1 MNVFRPDEMLKQA
14 AAMYQAGRLNEVE
27 TLCQHVLAVD
37 SNNFEALRM
46 LGLAQVQQQQI
57 QAGMGLLRRA
67 LEVRPG
73 HAETLY
79 ELGRALYRNGQIPTA
94 LECFEQVLNNNPEYA
109 EASNARGI
117 MLSDLGRHEEAL
129 ASFQQAVVLAP
140 RYASA
145 YNNLGNAHLLAKRYG
160 DALADFENAINI
172 QPDFA
177 NAYNGRGSAL
187 LSLSRY
193 EDALTSF
200 EKAVSLQPEFSEA
213 WCGCGNAMAELRR
226 HEDALASY
234 ERALKLNLGG
244 ATIFEN
250 PAKDSQGDRRYTEA
264 LTRYRDFFERSPENL
279 HIMCNVGKVL
289 VRLGRHV
296 KALELFDRVLAIKP
310 YFEAAVMD
318 KGVALRDLGYHDAAL
333 KMFEEAAIAQP
344 DNLKFQG
351 AFLFNLNYV
360 ANRTASEVFAWHRT
374 FGERFEA
381 PLRAGWLPHENVRAP
396 EKPLRIG
403 FVSADLRS
411 HPVGYFL
418 ENVLANL
425 RSGSLRL
432 YAYANHETD
441 DEVTDRLRPFFDVWH
456 NIHTLTDDEVA
467 HRIRADGIDILVD
480 LSGHTVGNRLLV
492 FARKPAPV
500 QVTYLGYFAS
510 TGLMAMDYFLGD
522 RWQMPE
528 GERLHYTE
536 TPFRLPDHHLCFTPP
551 NFDMPV
557 GSLPALL
564 NGYVTFGNFNNLAK
578 MNDTVVRCWANIL
591 KAVPTSRLFLKS
603 EPLDS
608 RDVAARV
615 YERFASH
622 GIEGNRL
629 ILEGKSPYDA
639 YLASYQRV
647 DIALDPFPYAGG
659 TVTVQALWM
668 GVPVLTLHG
677 DRHVSRNGSGIMQT
691 MGMPEWVAMDEADYV
706 DRAIAFASDLPA
718 LATLRSSLHDR
729 FVSSSLCDAPR
740 FARNLEQAFRSMW
753 QAWCANPEFGFAQ
766 RGNGQEENARH

>member
-1 MNVFRPDEMLKQA
+1 MLKQA
-14 AAMYQAGRLNEVE
+14 ASLHQAGRLNEVE
-27 TLCQHVLAVD
+27 TLCQQVIAVD
-37 SNNFEALRM
+37 ASNFQALRM
-46 LGLAQVQQQQI
+46 LGLAHIQRQQI
-57 QAGMGLLRRA
+57 LAGVALLRRA
-67 LEVRPG
+67 LDVHPG

-79 ELGRALYRNGQIPTA
+79 ELGRALYMNGQIPAA
-94 LECFEQVLNNNPEYA
+94 LACFEQALNSNPGYA

-117 MLSDLGRHEEAL
+117 MLSDLGRHVEAL
-129 ASFQQAVVLAP
+129 ASFQQAVVLDP
-140 RYASA
+140 LYASA
-145 YNNLGNAHLLAKRYG
+145 HNNLGNAHLLSKKI
-160 DALADFENAINI
+160 DEALADFENAINI

-187 LSLSRY
+187 LSLSQH
-193 EDALTSF
+193 EDALMSF
-200 EKAVSLQPEFSEA
+200 KKAVSLRPDFSEA
-213 WCGCGNAMAELRR
+213 WCGCGNALAELKC

-234 ERALKLNLGG
+234 ERALTLNLGG

-250 PAKDSQGDRRYTEA
+250 PGKVAPQASPYIEA
-264 LTRYRDFFERSPENL
+264 LTRYRDVFERSPESL
-279 HIMCNVGKVL
+279 HIMCNIGKVL
-289 VRLGRHV
+289 VGMGRHTE
-296 KALELFDRVLAIKP
+296 ALVLFDRVLAIKP
-310 YFEAAVMD
+310 FFKAAFMD
-318 KGVALRDLGYHDAAL
+318 KGLVLRDLGYHDAAL
-333 KMFEEAAIAQP
+333 GMLEEAVIAYP
-344 DNLKFQG
+344 DNLEFLG

-360 ANRTASEVFAWHRT
+360 ANRTAAEVFAWHRR
-374 FGERFEA
+374 FGELFEA
-381 PLRAGWLPHENVRAP
+381 PLRAGWRPHENVRDP

-403 FVSADLRS
+403 FVSADLRN

-425 RSGSLRL
+425 RSGSLHL
-432 YAYANHETD
+432 HAYANHEKD
-441 DEVTDRLRPFFDVWH
+441 DEVTNRLRPFFDVWK
-456 NIHTLTDDEVA
+456 NIHALSDEEA
-467 HRIRADGIDILVD
+467 ANQIRVDGIDILVD
-480 LSGHTVGNRLLV
+480 LSGHTIGNRLLV

-528 GERLHYTE
+528 GERLYYTE

-551 NFDMPV
+551 HYNIPV
-557 GSLPALL
+557 GALPALL
-564 NGYVTFGNFNNLAK
+564 NGYVTFGNFNKLAK
-578 MNDTVVRCWANIL
+578 MNDDVVRCWAKIL

-603 EPLDS
+603 EQLDG

-615 YERFASH
+615 YERFADH
-622 GIEGNRL
+622 GIEGDRL

-668 GVPVLTLHG
+668 GVPVLALHG
-677 DRHVSRNGSGIMQT
+677 DRHVSRNGSGIMQA
-691 MGMPEWVAMDEADYV
+691 MEMPEWVAQSEADYV
-706 DRAIAFASDLPA
+706 DRAVAFASDLPA
-718 LATLRSSLHDR
+718 LAALRSSLHER

-753 QAWCANPEFGFAQ
+753 QAWCANPTFGFA
-766 RGNGQEENARH
+766 RRMGIGKG